1 MMTPTPKTNTP
12 GFPNNTKPRVWF
24 ITSAASPIGLAIA
37 QEALKHGD
45 YVVAGNDTNLSA
57 PGNELR
63 QEAQA
68 LFLSHAD
75 DQGWDER
82 LELVEIDPK

>member
-1 MMTPTPKTNTP
+1 MTPSTKTGTL
-12 GFPNNTKPRVWF
+12 GFPTHTKPRVWF
-24 ITSAASPIGLAIA
+24 ITSASSPIGLAIA

-45 YVVAGNDTNLSA
+45 YVVAGNDTNLST

-63 QEAQA
+63 QETQT
-68 LFLSHAD
+68 LFLNHAD
-75 DQGWDER
+75 DQGWHER